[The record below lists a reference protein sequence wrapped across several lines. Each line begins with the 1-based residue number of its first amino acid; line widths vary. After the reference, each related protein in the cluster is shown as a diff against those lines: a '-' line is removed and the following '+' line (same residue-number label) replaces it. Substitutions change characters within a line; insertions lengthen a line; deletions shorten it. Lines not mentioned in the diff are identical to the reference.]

1 MIQVPP
7 SFIHSI
13 TRPLQFLVGALLA
26 LMLTS
31 GCASVQ
37 AGYGEGSGSGDE
49 VSDPIESWNRK
60 VFDFNLIL
68 DDIIGRPVAEAYRT
82 ILPESARDSIRN
94 FFRNLK
100 APITLANN
108 LLQGEG
114 KRAQITTMRFL
125 INSTVGIA
133 GLFDV
138 AFDMGYSH
146 HSEDFGQTLAIFGVG
161 EGPYL
166 IFPILGPSTVRDAS
180 GKAVD
185 IFLNPLTYVASAN
198 GHDVYLYALRGIKG
212 LDFRSRNIET
222 LDQLR
227 RDALDYYSLI
237 RSVYRQ
243 HRKNEIK
250 NGNTQ
255 K

>member
-1 MIQVPP
+1 LIQVPS
-7 SFIHSI
+7 SFTHPN
-13 TRPLQFLVGALLA
+13 TRPLQLLGGALLA
-26 LMLTS
+26 LMLTT

-37 AGYGEGSGSGDE
+37 TGYGKGSGSGDE

-60 VFDFNLIL
+60 VFDFNMVL
-68 DDIIGRPVAEAYRT
+68 DDFIGRPVAETYRT
-82 ILPESARDSIRN
+82 ILPEAAQDSIRN
-94 FFRNLK
+94 FLRNLK
-100 APITLANN
+100 APVTLANN

-125 INSTVGIA
+125 INSTLGIA

-166 IFPILGPSTVRDAS
+166 VFPILGPSTVRDAS

-198 GHDVYLYALRGIKG
+198 GYEVYLYGLRGIKG
-212 LDFRSRNIET
+212 VDFRSRNIET
-222 LDQLR
+222 LDQLKQ
-227 RDALDYYSLI
+227 DALDYYSLI

-250 NGNTQ
+250 NGKTQ